1 MIIDV
6 TLYLYN
12 SIKNIKCT
20 IFNINVIRELLWL
33 TDFYTITS
41 SKRYKEVYV
50 IIIVNINIDFRRV
63 KTTSNI
69 IWV

>member
-20 IFNINVIRELLWL
+20 IFNNNVIRELLRL

-41 SKRYKEVYV
+41 SKRYTRISY
-50 IIIVNINIDFRRV
+50 
-63 KTTSNI
+63 TGC
-69 IWV
+69 